1 MSEAPPPPGPAR
13 ARPAV
18 PLLAAAA
25 WPVLALG
32 MALLAWALRNQ
43 PAAAWDWQPALAA
56 TQPWRWW
63 SAAFVHLSPSHLAMN
78 LAGCAVLALLGWRAG
93 AGLRATAAW
102 LLSWPLTHLALGLQ
116 PGLLHYGGLS
126 GVLHAGVAIV
136 ALHLAR
142 HGTGRHRLIGLL
154 LGAGLV
160 AKVLTETP
168 WGPPTQ
174 AVAGWDFAVA
184 PLAHATG
191 VASGIAASLVTR
203 WATARRPR
211 GPTAG

>member
-1 MSEAPPPPGPAR
+1 
-13 ARPAV
+13 
-18 PLLAAAA
+18 
-25 WPVLALG
+25 
-32 MALLAWALRNQ
+32 MAGLAWALRAQ
-43 PAAAWDWQPALAA
+43 PAALWDWQPALAA
-56 TQPWRWW
+56 SQPWRWW

-93 AGLRATAAW
+93 AGLRAATAW
-102 LLSWPLTHLALGLQ
+102 LLAWPLTHLALWLQ

-142 HGTGRHRLIGLL
+142 HGAGRQRLIGLG
-154 LGAGLV
+154 LGAGLLV
-160 AKVLTETP
+160 KVLTETP

-184 PLAHATG
+184 PMAHATG
-191 VASGIAASLVTR
+191 VAAGIAASLVCDR
-203 WATARRPR
+203 VATARARARARQRRP
-211 GPTAG
+211 G